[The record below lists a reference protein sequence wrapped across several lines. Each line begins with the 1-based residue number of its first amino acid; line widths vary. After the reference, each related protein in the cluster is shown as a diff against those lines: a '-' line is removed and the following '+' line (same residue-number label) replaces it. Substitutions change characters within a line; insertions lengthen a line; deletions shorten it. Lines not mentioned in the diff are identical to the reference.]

1 MASRAEVAVIVC
13 SAKSGIG
20 GVLNLRKCATHITS
34 LPTVRSIEGIDAIDP
49 DFYFSDP
56 IRRYRPSS
64 DIAHTCMDFTGYRL
78 LKRHSLD
85 VRLRRRHCV
94 TRAGFRTLPCLVCRR
109 YGKGVSRTVG
119 QSVYA
124 TGRYRTRTLQHARST
139 ACSVKTDFPTAIISW
154 RRKADS
160 RTAITGNS

>member
-1 MASRAEVAVIVC
+1 MASRAEITIVIS
-13 SAKSGIG
+13 SAESGIG
-20 GVLNLRKCATHITS
+20 GILDVRKCAAHITS
-34 LPTVRSIEGIDAIDP
+34 LSTVRSIEGIDAIDP
-49 DFYFSDP
+49 DFYFSDS
-56 IRRYRPSS
+56 IRRDRPAS
-64 DIAHTCMDFTGYRL
+64 DIAYAGMDFTGYRL

-119 QSVYA
+119 ESVYA